1 MGKFVDDLA
10 KAFPEEKSPEPA
22 KASDPVG
29 VSLAEM
35 KSYFEAMKESMIA
48 ELKKEISET
57 KQITEP
63 APAPDPAENTT
74 NNKEE

>member
-10 KAFPEEKSPEPA
+10 KAFPEEKSQEPA
-22 KASDPVG
+22 KAPDPVG

-57 KQITEP
+57 KQEAEP
-63 APAPDPAENTT
+63 ATAPDPAENT

>member
-10 KAFPEEKSPEPA
+10 KAFPEEKQPEQA
-22 KASDPVG
+22 KAPDPTG

-35 KSYFEAMKESMIA
+35 KSYFEAMKESLIA
-48 ELKKEISET
+48 DLKKELTES
-57 KQITEP
+57 KQEAEP
-63 APAPDPAENTT
+63 APVPDPAENT

>member
-10 KAFPEEKSPEPA
+10 KAFPEEKPQEQA
-22 KASDPVG
+22 KVPDPSG

-35 KSYFEAMKESMIA
+35 KSYFEAMKESLIA
-48 ELKKEISET
+48 DLKKELTET
-57 KQITEP
+57 KQVTEP
-63 APAPDPAENTT
+63 APAPDPAENT

>member
-10 KAFPEEKSPEPA
+10 KAFPEEKKEPA
-22 KASDPVG
+22 KAPDPAG

-63 APAPDPAENTT
+63 APAPDPAENKE
-74 NNKEE
+74 NKEE

>member
-10 KAFPEEKSPEPA
+10 KAFPEKAPEQPKATDPA
-22 KASDPVG
+22 G

-35 KSYFEAMKESMIA
+35 KSYFEAMKESLIA
-48 ELKKEISET
+48 DLKKEIMET
-57 KQITEP
+57 KQDAEP
-63 APAPDPAENTT
+63 APAPDPAENTP

>member
-10 KAFPEEKSPEPA
+10 KAFPEEEKTEPV
-22 KASDPVG
+22 KTPDPAG

-35 KSYFEAMKESMIA
+35 KSYFEAMKESLIA
-48 ELKKEISET
+48 DLKKELTES
-57 KQITEP
+57 KQESEP
-63 APAPDPAENTT
+63 APAPDPAENT

>member
-10 KAFPEEKSPEPA
+10 KAFPEEKKEPA
-22 KASDPVG
+22 KAPDPSG

-35 KSYFEAMKESMIA
+35 KSYFEAMKESLIA
-48 ELKKEISET
+48 DLKKELTET

-63 APAPDPAENTT
+63 APAPDPAENTI
-74 NNKEE
+74 KEE